1 MVPGRVTQQEHA
13 PGLRRTGSRDEAIK
27 PSKPTPLKV
36 LPTKGSITSR
46 TQPTRHQEPMGDIF
60 HSNYHK
66 YILISFSPYFLK

>member
-1 MVPGRVTQQEHA
+1 MVPGRVIAGACTWVN
-13 PGLRRTGSRDEAIK
+13 RTGSRDEAIK

-66 YILISFSPYFLK
+66 